1 MDIEQQFH
9 NRPSQQNGQSI
20 ESALKAG
27 LDQSQDV
34 NEEEFD
40 ATWLFAVL
48 RRRVLTMA
56 GVAFALSVL
65 AGGMIV
71 SKSRNITL
79 EYQGSFRL
87 LVEPP
92 TAQEVLARQFILAQG
107 SNPDVQRA
115 SVQSHFLDYETQL
128 RVLRSPLILEPI
140 VEDLKQKYPDMNYYK
155 LTSKLTLEQ
164 SKYLV
169 DGKQQGTKI
178 IVVSYKD
185 KNIEKIQYVLDNIA
199 QSFVNYSLQQRLNS
213 LQNSLKF
220 IDEQIP
226 NLQQRVDALQD
237 KMQEVRGE
245 SNFINPS
252 KNANTLEIL
261 AIKIEE
267 QRVAIE
273 TQLAQTYALY
283 KASEKQLLEGNP
295 ISVLAQD
302 TNINERLLHR
312 IAENDANLAEA
323 LSHFRDDSAPVAILK
338 SQKQELLNEAQRIVE
353 GRILP
358 KIVIDIEKLEGQRQ
372 ELLLA
377 EQELNQK
384 IKDFALNTRRY
395 NDIERELEI
404 ATDVLKE
411 FLSKRKALEIDAAE
425 QQAPW
430 EIIHPPAIN
439 LNASGQPRS
448 VTETKTKRELA
459 LAVVLSSL
467 MGVAVGFLIE
477 VLHTVFHSPDEVKNS
492 TKSPLLSSIPFV
504 KSLNK
509 SSKKRIKILSKV
521 QDLNGFTE
529 WVQPEYSAS
538 FLEAFRSLYTNIN
551 LLNSKKR
558 PIHSLV
564 ISSATVGEGKST
576 IALQLAQTAAAI
588 GKRVLLVD
596 ADLRHPQL
604 HVYLGLDNQRGLS
617 DSVTNYLSLN
627 EVIQQSVLE
636 ENLFFLSAGQ
646 FTPDPIKL
654 LSSQKMQYL
663 MGQFQGFFDL
673 VIYDTPPLVG
683 LADAHIVAAHADGL
697 VLVVGLEKTDRSM
710 VNQAVDELGISG
722 ATVLGVVTNQ
732 LKKGGSSKSSHV
744 KRGYVSP
751 RMGLVSE
758 SHEVK

>member
-1 MDIEQQFH
+1 MDIEQQFYH
-9 NRPSQQNGQSI
+9 SSTKQNGQSI
-20 ESALKAG
+20 EGALKAG

-48 RRRVLTMA
+48 RRRVLAMA

-128 RVLRSPLILEPI
+128 RVLRSPLLMEPI
-140 VEDLKQKYPDMNYYK
+140 VEKIKTRYPETNYYQ
-155 LTSKLTLEQ
+155 LISKLKLEQ

-178 IVVSYKD
+178 IVVSYQDKD
-185 KNIEKIQYVLDNIA
+185 IDKIQYILEQIS
-199 QSFVNYSLQQRLNS
+199 QSFVHYSLQQRLNS
-213 LQNSLKF
+213 LQNSLTF

-226 NLQQRVDALQD
+226 SLQQRVDNLQD
-237 KMQEVRGE
+237 VMQQVRGD

-261 AIKIEE
+261 AINIEE
-267 QRVAIE
+267 QRIQVD
-273 TQLAQTYALY
+273 TQLAQAYALY
-283 KASEKQLLEGNP
+283 NASQQQLIAGNP

-302 TNINERLLHR
+302 TKVNERLLLR

-323 LSHFRDDSAPVAILK
+323 LSHFRDDSAPVQILK
-338 SQKQELLNEAQRIVE
+338 SQQQELLNEARKIVE
-353 GRILP
+353 ERVLP
-358 KIVIDIEKLEGQRQ
+358 KIEIDIQKLEAQQ
-372 ELLLA
+372 AELLLS
-377 EQELNQK
+377 EHNLNQK

-404 ATDVLKE
+404 ATEVLKE

-430 EIIHPPAIN
+430 EIIHPPAID
-439 LNASGQPRS
+439 LNAGGQPRS

-492 TKSPLLSSIPFV
+492 TKLPLLSSIPFV

-509 SSKKRIKILSKV
+509 SGKKRIKILNKA
-521 QDLNGFTE
+521 QDLDGFTE

-604 HVYLGLDNQRGLS
+604 HVYLGLNNQRGLS
-617 DSVTNYLSLN
+617 DGVTDYLSLN
-627 EVIQQSVLE
+627 EVIQQSTLE

-697 VLVVGLEKTDRSM
+697 VLVVGLEKTDRLM

-722 ATVLGVVTNQ
+722 ATVLGVVTNH
-732 LKKGGSSKSSHV
+732 LKKGGSSKSSYL
-744 KRGYVSP
+744 KRGYASQ

-758 SHEVK
+758 SHELR